1 MLTVVGILLGGVLCG
16 FLLRKRKLK
25 WLPGFITV
33 AIWTLLFALGMAV
46 GSHEELLN
54 HWISLVGRLCY
65 LVRGQFWGVWCC
77 RVWFI
82 IFSIRIGVND
92 K

>member
-54 HWISLVGRLCY
+54 HLDIIGWQALLLS
-65 LVRGQFWGVWCC
+65 C

>member
-54 HWISLVGRLCY
+54 HLDIIGWQALLLSAGAVLGSVVLSGVVY
-65 LVRGQFWGVWCC
+65 YFFYKNRG
-77 RVWFI
+77 
-82 IFSIRIGVND
+82 